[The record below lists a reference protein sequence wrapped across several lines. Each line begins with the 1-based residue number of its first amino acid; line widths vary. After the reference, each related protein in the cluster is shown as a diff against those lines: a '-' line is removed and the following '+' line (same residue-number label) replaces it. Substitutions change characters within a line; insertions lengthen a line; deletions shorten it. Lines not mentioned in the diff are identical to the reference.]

1 LTADLAGLVERAS
14 ATTDERELAELRSIA
29 DEEVDASVRSD
40 DFRVRALGYRALGV
54 LDFRQKTG
62 LLGIGLEDPSP
73 ACRGA
78 ALISLELLSRD
89 HPREV
94 NAVRPLLHTIAN
106 ADDNATVRR
115 LALFCLKN
123 GSAGR
128 DTLVLLD
135 HLASDDED
143 AEIAALAGRVVV
155 ELKKR
160 AREAENRGSK
170 PRKIR

>member
-1 LTADLAGLVERAS
+1 LTDDLAGLVERAAAS
-14 ATTDERELAELRSIA
+14 TDERELAELRA
-29 DEEVDASVRSD
+29 VAEEEVDASVRSN
-40 DFRVRALGYRALGV
+40 DFRARALGYRALGV
-54 LDFRQKTG
+54 LDFRQKTE
-62 LLGIGLEDPSP
+62 LLGIGLVDPSP

-94 NAVRPLLHTIAN
+94 NAVRPLLHTIVN
-106 ADDNATVRR
+106 ADDNAAVRR

-123 GSAGR
+123 GSPSR

-135 HLASDDED
+135 HLTSDDED
-143 AEIAALAGRVVV
+143 AEISALAGRVVSD
-155 ELKKR
+155 LKKR

>member
-14 ATTDERELAELRSIA
+14 ATTDERELAEIRGIA
-29 DEEVDASVRSD
+29 EEEVDASVRSN

-54 LDFRQKTG
+54 LDFRQKTE

-115 LALFCLKN
+115 LALFCLRN
-123 GSAGR
+123 GSPGR

-135 HLASDDED
+135 HLGSDDED
-143 AEIAALAGRVVV
+143 AEIAALAGRVAA

>member
-1 LTADLAGLVERAS
+1 MTDDLAGLVERAAAS
-14 ATTDERELAELRSIA
+14 TDERELAELRA
-29 DEEVDASVRSD
+29 VAEEEVDASVRSD
-40 DFRVRALGYRALGV
+40 DFRARALGYRALGV
-54 LDFRQKTG
+54 LDFRQKTE
-62 LLGIGLEDPSP
+62 LLGIGLVDPSP

-94 NAVRPLLHTIAN
+94 NAVRPLLHTIVN
-106 ADDNATVRR
+106 ADDNAAVRR

-123 GSAGR
+123 GSPSR

-135 HLASDDED
+135 HLTSDDED
-143 AEIAALAGRVVV
+143 AEISALAGRVVS

-160 AREAENRGSK
+160 AREAESRGSK